1 MFQMRRHLDSFCF
14 EFISEECE
22 KFISPHFL
30 EGIMVNV
37 FSFHPGVMRQREA
50 SDGGGE
56 MDMEIS
62 FKVPA
67 KGMDSEINAWDKSL
81 LLCQLFDNA
90 RSYRRGFVHEMTVD
104 PE

>member
-1 MFQMRRHLDSFCF
+1 MFQMTRHLDSFCF
-14 EFISEECE
+14 EFFSEECE

-37 FSFHPGVMRQREA
+37 FSFHPGVMREREA

-67 KGMDSEINAWDKSL
+67 KGMDSEIDARDQSL
-81 LLCQLFDNA
+81 LICQLFDNA
-90 RSYRRGFVHEMTVD
+90 CSDRRGFVHEMTVD